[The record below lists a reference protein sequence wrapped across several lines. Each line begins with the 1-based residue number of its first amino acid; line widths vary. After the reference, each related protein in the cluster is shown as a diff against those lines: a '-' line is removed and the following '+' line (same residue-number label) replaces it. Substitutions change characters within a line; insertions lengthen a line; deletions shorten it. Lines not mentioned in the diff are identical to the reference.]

1 MACAGVL
8 YWHFWV
14 AAEGEE
20 IVPTVESIA
29 VVPGAAA
36 RRRDEEV
43 EPAPKGDPAG
53 MSNEDASAAPQGA
66 ARTGAGF

>member
-14 AAEGEE
+14 AAKGEK
-20 IVPTVESIA
+20 IVPAVESIA

-43 EPAPKGDPAG
+43 EPASEGDPAW
-53 MSNEDASAAPQGA
+53 MANEDASAAPQGA
-66 ARTGAGF
+66 AWTGAGF